1 MSIRRL
7 LLGPGIL
14 EVQASL
20 GLYGF
25 GLYVLCMEEIPTIE
39 RRGIRYRD
47 KCLDDCRF
55 GIKEF

>member
-1 MSIRRL
+1 
-7 LLGPGIL
+7 
-14 EVQASL
+14 
-20 GLYGF
+20 
-25 GLYVLCMEEIPTIE
+25 MEEIPTIE

>member
-20 GLYGF
+20 GLYGC
-25 GLYVLCMEEIPTIE
+25 GMCYEWRRYLTIE
-39 RRGIRYRD
+39 RGVE
-47 KCLDDCRF
+47 LH
-55 GIKEF
+55 IKTSV